1 MTPMRAIIAGPPSVV
16 TRITY
21 SASRPS
27 ASAAA
32 RNVRQASISPAPN
45 AREVTWKRAQL
56 EAEKWKYTG
65 LSAERIKKAI
75 ADDLEWLEAHPTRKG
90 GRKPRIP
97 DNSNERA
104 HCQAR
109 ARRPVWLRPLP
120 GGDP

>member
-56 EAEKWKYTG
+56 DAEKWKYTG

-75 ADDLEWLEAHPTRKG
+75 ANTIEWLEEHPTPKVTRQ
-90 GRKPRIP
+90 PPIP
-97 DNSNERA
+97 DNTIKQTHS
-104 HCQAR
+104 QAP
-109 ARRPVWLRPLP
+109 APTPVH
-120 GGDP
+120 